1 MLRKRRSWVI
11 AYLLAMTLCN
21 LILALRLMPM
31 MRNGYQDFT
40 IFYTGG
46 RLLRSGQASALYDL
60 AAQYRMQQ
68 SFSKVPIRLGALP
81 FNHPPFEALLFV
93 PFTLLAYWPA
103 YLLWTALNLFMLAVS
118 AILLRTQLRQFSATS
133 PLLLGVGTAAF
144 FPTARALIQGQ
155 DVILLLLCFVLAI
168 ICLDRDKDVAAG
180 ALLGLSLFRPQFAV
194 PVVLLLA
201 IRRWR
206 ILLGFAGVAVM
217 LGGITVAIVGW
228 RGPLDYVQFVIRLE
242 GSQAR
247 AFGPEILPNLRGLIA
262 EIPGLSAVTTQVLIF
277 VASIIVFVTTARR
290 IRNGQDS
297 ILFVASLAVVTT
309 LLINFHSLVY
319 DLSLLLPMSLFLLF
333 RASEVGAGKA
343 DVATAILL
351 FLTPLYI
358 FLLLMADSFY
368 LFSFVLLWLFLKLLL
383 TPAPAEALA

>member
-180 ALLGLSLFRPQFAV
+180 ALLGFSPFGAGAFFSVL
-194 PVVLLLA
+194 PVWRLCLEA
-201 IRRWR
+201 SRWR
-206 ILLGFAGVAVM
+206 LLDGVA
-217 LGGITVAIVGW
+217 
-228 RGPLDYVQFVIRLE
+228 
-242 GSQAR
+242 
-247 AFGPEILPNLRGLIA
+247 
-262 EIPGLSAVTTQVLIF
+262 LSTMF
-277 VASIIVFVTTARR
+277 
-290 IRNGQDS
+290 
-297 ILFVASLAVVTT
+297 SL
-309 LLINFHSLVY
+309 
-319 DLSLLLPMSLFLLF
+319 
-333 RASEVGAGKA
+333 
-343 DVATAILL
+343 
-351 FLTPLYI
+351 
-358 FLLLMADSFY
+358 
-368 LFSFVLLWLFLKLLL
+368 
-383 TPAPAEALA
+383 